1 MSEARLPSR
10 GLGRE
15 AVREALRQRRSGD
28 ADWRSGKTFS
38 LVYYAGDDVVDV
50 LRDATSELIME
61 NALSPLA
68 FPSLLSLE
76 NDVLGILGSL
86 LHGTETAGSM
96 TTGGTESILMA
107 LKTAREW
114 GRARGIGRPRVLVP
128 LSAHP
133 AFHKA
138 AHYLDLELATIP
150 LEADFRAS
158 VPAARALLDE
168 RTVLVVGSAPSY
180 PQGVVDP
187 IEELA
192 LLAREAGILCH
203 VDACLGGLLLPFAER
218 LGQPIPTWDFRAP
231 GVTSISA
238 DLHKYGYAA
247 KGASAILYRDAEL
260 RKHQFY
266 SYSGWPGGLYVSPT
280 MTGTRSG
287 AAIAAAWAVLHYLG
301 EEGYLRLARSV
312 LDTSR
317 RLREGI
323 AKIEDF
329 KVLGSPV
336 ASVFSFTSERHD
348 VYALHRVMAKL
359 GWRLDCQQLPASLH
373 LMVTPAH
380 ESVADQLLADLASCA
395 RSLEPGAP
403 QGDAAVYG
411 MLAAMED
418 RGASPPA
425 NKAVDDFLK
434 SLLDGIYTS
443 GARA

>member
-1 MSEARLPSR
+1 MSEARLPTR
-10 GLGRE
+10 GLERE
-15 AVREALRQRRSGD
+15 AVREALRERRAGD

-38 LVYYAGDDVVDV
+38 LVYFAGDDVVDV

-86 LHGTETAGSM
+86 LHGETAAGSL

-114 GRARGIGRPRVLVP
+114 GRARGIARPRVLAP

-138 AHYLDLELATIP
+138 AHYLDVELATIP
-150 LEADFRAS
+150 LGADFRADVAS
-158 VPAARALLDE
+158 ARSLLDE

-192 LLAREAGILCH
+192 ALAKEAGILCH
-203 VDACLGGLLLPFAER
+203 VDACLGGLLLPFAEK
-218 LGQPIPTWDFRAP
+218 LGHPVPAWDFRVE

-266 SYSGWPGGLYVSPT
+266 SWSGWPGGLYVSPT

-301 EEGYLRLARSV
+301 EEGYLRLARAV
-312 LDTSR
+312 LETSR

-323 AKIEDF
+323 AAIEDF
-329 KVLGSPV
+329 KILGAPV

-348 VYALHRVMAKL
+348 VYALHRAMAKQ

-380 ESVADQLLADLASCA
+380 EAVAAQLLADLAACA
-395 RSLEPGAP
+395 RTLEPGAP

-411 MLAAMED
+411 MLAAMDD
-418 RGASPPA
+418 RGP
-425 NKAVDDFLK
+425 VEDFLK
-434 SLLDGIYTS
+434 SLLDGIYTQ
-443 GARA
+443 AAKA